1 MWVPISYA
9 LHDAACVVLRVALAI
24 VFAAH
29 GWQKIYVWTI
39 DGTAKRFSELGMPSP
54 DLAAPAVSGLELV
67 GGILLGL
74 GLVTRLLAIA
84 LATST
89 VLQAIFDA
97 SENAVSLTSDSAGIS
112 VLLLGGCVAV
122 ALLGPGE
129 IRIDRFLAREQEDVY
144 DPYDA

>member
-1 MWVPISYA
+1 MPISYA
-9 LHDAACVVLRVALAI
+9 LHDAACVVLRVALAV

-39 DGTAKRFSELGMPSP
+39 DGTAERFGELSMPSP
-54 DLAAPAVSGLELV
+54 DMAAPVISGLELV

-89 VLQAIFDA
+89 AFQLIFDA
-97 SENAVSLTSDSAGIS
+97 AENAIQLTSDSVGLS
-112 VLLLGGCVAV
+112 VLLIGGCVAV

-129 IRIDRFLAREQEDVY
+129 IRIDRFLSRDREDDVY